1 MFYVYSIKL
10 EGQDNSSVEILGN
23 VVQRSLQLLDMESKE
38 ETKFIKFGAT
48 IYGTDQVQPFLLY
61 NDGPDLINYVV
72 VLEEGGEG
80 QEVVS
85 NFTRNKD
92 IVLIMVVATQ
102 TSKNSQKISR
112 NPQKIS
118 ENFRK
123 FLKILRKLSF
133 FI

>member
-1 MFYVYSIKL
+1 MGYNNYTVIQHKSSINCSMFSIKL

-48 IYGTDQVQPFLLY
+48 IYGTDQVQSFLLY
-61 NDGPDLINYVV
+61 NDGPDAINYVV

-85 NFTRNKD
+85 NFTRNED
-92 IVLIMVVATQ
+92 IVLLMVVE
-102 TSKNSQKISR
+102 NSQKR
-112 NPQKIS
+112 
-118 ENFRK
+118 
-123 FLKILRKLSF
+123 
-133 FI
+133 